1 MTDKSNIMEFSKQAW
16 NLTDYEEWL
25 EYDAGTGEAF
35 GLKDFTIRS
44 LSNGLPDGAAPF
56 LGFYSKNG
64 ILELETLKDCYGFED
79 EEANDYIVFGS
90 DGSGNVLCIDKATND
105 RIVLF
110 DHDNEFEMVTVNN
123 NLSDFL
129 HCILAYRDFI
139 AYVHETYGADG
150 YIEDKCSA
158 EDVEMLMENMKKVD
172 TSLFTNSLFW
182 KREISPFKD
191 K

>member
-25 EYDAGTGEAF
+25 EYDTGTGEAF

-44 LSNGLPDGAAPF
+44 LSNGLPEGAAPF
-56 LGFYSKNG
+56 LSFYSKNG
-64 ILELETLKDCYGFED
+64 MLKLETLKDLYGFED
-79 EEANDYIVFGS
+79 EAADYISFGH
-90 DGSGNVLCIDKATND
+90 DGSGNELCIDKTAND

-110 DHDNEFEMVTVNN
+110 DHDDEFEMVTVNN

-129 HCILAYRDFI
+129 YCILAYRDFI
-139 AYVHETYGADG
+139 AYVRKTYGKDG
-150 YIEDKCSA
+150 FIEDKCSP
-158 EDVEMLMENMKKVD
+158 EDVEMLMENMKKTD
-172 TSLFTNSLFW
+172 ADLFINSLFW
-182 KREISPFKD
+182 KQEIRDFMD